1 MNNYVISLKSAVD
14 RRAHIQNEF
23 NSQSIPFNFF
33 EAIEPALNKELLE
46 KFKLNTK
53 ANKLTENETAC
64 FLSHFSLWNKV
75 IKEKLNY
82 IVIFEDDIYLSE
94 NASDFLCGEWPIN
107 KDIIKIEKVYKK
119 VVLKQNEKIKVG
131 ESEYTIGVLQKG
143 HLGAGGY
150 VLSYAAA
157 KDLIAY
163 VQSLN
168 VLDHIDQILFN
179 QYLKKGKYPISQLN
193 PVLCIQDCILNPQ
206 KQKFSTTLQWRYR
219 EKIQYSLSQKIIRE
233 IKRLCKQL
241 MELPYKTEVLF
252 KRNN

>member
-94 NASDFLCGEWPIN
+94 NASDFLCGEWPVN

-193 PVLCIQDCILNPQ
+193 PVLCIQDCILKPNNQ
-206 KQKFSTTLQWRYR
+206 SFISSLQWRENKIKNKLSFRDKIKR
-219 EKIQYSLSQKIIRE
+219 EFIRIFKKIIE
-233 IKRLCKQL
+233 YPYTIKLIFHK
-241 MELPYKTEVLF
+241 
-252 KRNN
+252 